1 MQLID
6 SLVGLRS
13 VRSFKPKEIPEDVL
27 KKILEAGRHAPSHHN
42 IQPWHF
48 VVVSNPE
55 TKKKLAKGKAKF
67 IEDSALVIVGCGDPE
82 KSPRWYELEVA
93 IAMQLMVIT
102 AWVQG
107 IGSCWIDIEN
117 TEEQVEA
124 VLSIPKELE
133 VVALVAFG
141 YPARA
146 TTPESSWKK
155 PLDQIIHY
163 DKFQ

>member
-1 MQLID
+1 MHLID

-13 VRSFKPKEIPEDVL
+13 VRFFKQKEIPEDVL
-27 KKILEAGRHAPSHHN
+27 KTILEAGRHAPSHRN

-55 TKKKLAKGKAKF
+55 TRKKLAKGKAKF

-82 KSPRWYELEVA
+82 ESRRWCELEVA
-93 IAMQLMVIT
+93 IAMQTMVIA

-107 IGSCWIDIEN
+107 IGSCWVDIEN
-117 TEEQVEA
+117 TEEQVKD
-124 VLSIPKELE
+124 VLGIPKKLE

-146 TTPESSWKK
+146 KTPKPSWKK
-155 PLDQIIHY
+155 TLDQTIHY
-163 DKFQ
+163 DKF

>member
-1 MQLID
+1 MHLID

-13 VRSFKPKEIPEDVL
+13 VRFFKQKEIPEDVL
-27 KKILEAGRHAPSHHN
+27 KTILEAGRHAPSRRN

-55 TKKKLAKGKAKF
+55 TRKKLAKGKAKF

-82 KSPRWYELEVA
+82 ESRRWCELEVA
-93 IAMQLMVIT
+93 IAMQTMVIA

-107 IGSCWIDIEN
+107 IGSCWVDIEN
-117 TEEQVEA
+117 TEEQVKD
-124 VLSIPKELE
+124 VLGIPKKLE

-146 TTPESSWKK
+146 KTPKPSWKK
-155 PLDQIIHY
+155 TLDQTIHY
-163 DKFQ
+163 DKF